1 MSKYCRDLRVNSVRK
16 LSDKHVLLKLTHD
29 NPLPQMCPGQ
39 FVEVRVDNSPNT
51 FLRRP
56 ISVNDVDVSKNE
68 LWLLV
73 AAVGE
78 GTRRLCQ
85 LQEGDSLNCLFPLGN
100 CFTSAEQLRNKRV
113 LLIGGGVGVAP
124 LLYQGR
130 KLAELGNKPPFLLG
144 ARSEK
149 DLLELEYFEKLGSV
163 YITTEDFS
171 KGEKGFVTDHSIL
184 RDAYFD
190 FIQTC
195 GPKPMM
201 MSVARYAMAHHIE
214 CEASL
219 ENLMAC
225 GLGACLCCVEKTV
238 SGNRCVCTDGPVF
251 NIERLLW

>member
-130 KLAELGNKPPFLLG
+130 KLAELGNKPSFLLG

-163 YITTEDFS
+163 YITT
-171 KGEKGFVTDHSIL
+171 
-184 RDAYFD
+184 
-190 FIQTC
+190 
-195 GPKPMM
+195 
-201 MSVARYAMAHHIE
+201 
-214 CEASL
+214 
-219 ENLMAC
+219 
-225 GLGACLCCVEKTV
+225 
-238 SGNRCVCTDGPVF
+238 
-251 NIERLLW
+251 